1 MKLISR
7 ITALLMAGAVVCST
21 LPANAWAVE
30 ATDTEG
36 LCEHHP
42 EHTAECGYAPAEPGQ
57 PCTFV
62 CEICNSQEGGE
73 PRTSLSPTRTN
84 VSARSFARR
93 IRLMLTARCA
103 ARKVQT

>member
-1 MKLISR
+1 MFH
-7 ITALLMAGAVVCST
+7 
-21 LPANAWAVE
+21 PASECMGRVE

-73 PRTSLSPTRTN
+73 PADKPQPDEDECVCTGALHGGSG
-84 VSARSFARR
+84 
-93 IRLMLTARCA
+93 
-103 ARKVQT
+103 

>member
-7 ITALLMAGAVVCST
+7 ITPLLMAGAVVCST

-42 EHTAECGYAPAEPGQ
+42 
-57 PCTFV
+57 
-62 CEICNSQEGGE
+62 
-73 PRTSLSPTRTN
+73 
-84 VSARSFARR
+84 
-93 IRLMLTARCA
+93 
-103 ARKVQT
+103 

>member
-57 PCTFV
+57 PCTFDV
-62 CEICNSQEGGE
+62 
-73 PRTSLSPTRTN
+73 
-84 VSARSFARR
+84 
-93 IRLMLTARCA
+93 
-103 ARKVQT
+103 